1 MNEILGKLKGD
12 RVIWIVLILL
22 SLFSLLVVYSA
33 TGSLA
38 YRKMDGNT
46 FFYLAKQFIML
57 GLGFGII
64 IVVVKFMPVK
74 FLSIFSPIMLVVS
87 FIFLLAA
94 LVLRVSAEGG
104 TGRTFSLGFISF
116 QPAELVKIS
125 LVLFV
130 SRLLANNQ
138 DNENPPTRNTFLLIL
153 GITGFVCLVISMSNF
168 STAALLFAT
177 IMVLMFIGRVPL
189 RFLLFTILGGIAM
202 VVVFYFIAPYVNV
215 GRINTIHGRIERFIK
230 GDPNSEV
237 GLTQADYAKMAI
249 YHGGQTGKGPG
260 GSQVRNHMAAAYNDF
275 IFAIMVEEY
284 GWISFIVVL
293 AYLVFAG
300 RAGVII
306 KQCKRTFPAFIVAGL
321 SLMFVMQAFINMGVS
336 SGLLPVTGQTLPW
349 VSMGGT
355 STLFTAFSLG
365 CILRVSYQNKME
377 EENNALSENIENELP
392 DEDLA
397 FAEAN
402 I

>member
-1 MNEILGKLKGD
+1 MDKILGRLKGD
-12 RVIWIVLILL
+12 RVIWMVLILL
-22 SLFSLLVVYSA
+22 SLFSLLVVYSS

-46 FFYLAKQFIML
+46 FFYLIKQFVML
-57 GLGFGII
+57 SLGFGVI
-64 IVVVKFMPVK
+64 IVVVNYVPVK
-74 FLSIFSPIMLVVS
+74 YLSVFSPVMLAVS
-87 FIFLLAA
+87 FVLLAAA
-94 LVLRVSAEGG
+94 LVLRVNSEGG

-125 LVLFV
+125 LILFV

-138 DNENPPTRNTFLLIL
+138 DNENPPTRGTFLLIL
-153 GITGFVCLVISMSNF
+153 IVTGIVCLAISLSNF

-177 IMVLMFIGRVPL
+177 VMLLMFIGRVPL

-202 VVVFYFIAPYVNV
+202 VVVFYFLASSINI
-215 GRINTIHGRIERFIK
+215 GRIQTIRGRIDRFIHG
-230 GDPNSEV
+230 DPGSET

-249 YHGGQTGKGPG
+249 FHGGQTGQGPG

-293 AYLVFAG
+293 AYMVFAG
-300 RAGVII
+300 RAGVIMR
-306 KQCKRTFPAFIVAGL
+306 QCKRTYPAFIVAGL

-365 CILRVSYQNKME
+365 CILRVSYQNKLE
-377 EENNALSENIENELP
+377 EENNIEEENTESEVPE
-392 DEDLA
+392 EDHA
-397 FAEAN
+397 FADMSY
-402 I
+402 